1 MSNIEINSKNE
12 NNNYYNMINEEED
25 NNNDQNFKTIIKLMN
40 MKKINLNNNAHL
52 KYMLSLTLKEDQ
64 KGIDFKYLLS
74 FLLKYKNKENEDI
87 FYEYFF
93 QCCELGKLNYISLL
107 LNNQI
112 SVNAQNEIGET
123 PMHIAIAK
131 KDIDLIK
138 LLIEFNPNLS
148 IVTYEDKLS
157 CYNYADNSEN
167 EEIKTIIYNKINSSK
182 EIKSKLKSFINNM
195 ENLEHK
201 NSINSVESGTK
212 EVILNYCGETYKSSN
227 KTDDSEI
234 KTSEEEPIK
243 INDIVN
249 NQNNNNIQN
258 GYILDSKAI
267 FDNNVINNIYNNNIQ
282 NDFILDNN
290 IYIKKI
296 SQTSKDMPSIENN
309 DKDLFLNKH
318 EKKTKSMNQLNI
330 VYQKKKIGLS
340 KSENSQYKFLTE
352 KKTKKQNGIFA
363 DFDIKRNI
371 LNSQSLSNKNSDF
384 NNNINKHANEN
395 ENKEENKNKEE
406 KENKNNNINKD
417 ENNNDININKIT
429 NNKDSKDELEK
440 FFIDINLPKEYSQ
453 KFIDN
458 GFDDLNLLKEQT
470 KSGIALSNQNLKDIG
485 ITSCGERA
493 KILIHLEEKAEVIK
507 YLLEKNKIY
516 IKEEDA
522 KDINKKKNSLF
533 KFLNLIN
540 LEQYEKN
547 FRDNGYYTSE
557 LLFTQMLTRQPINE
571 EILKNELKIE
581 KKGHR
586 LILYNNLVN
595 RSKDYAKS
603 LKNKVHTK
611 TIYDGPALKSCEP
624 CCIY

>member
-1 MSNIEINSKNE
+1 MSNIEINSKN
-12 NNNYYNMINEEED
+12 ND
-25 NNNDQNFKTIIKLMN
+25 NNIDPNYKTIIKLMN
-40 MKKINLNNNAHL
+40 IKKINLDNNAHL
-52 KYMLSLTLKEDQ
+52 KYMLSLTLKEEQ
-64 KGIDFKYLLS
+64 KDIDFKYLLS
-74 FLLKYKNKENEDI
+74 FLLKYKKEENINI

-93 QCCELGKLNYISLL
+93 QCCELGKINYIPLL
-107 LNNQI
+107 LSNQI
-112 SVNAQNEIGET
+112 SINAQNEIGET

-138 LLIEFNPNLS
+138 LLMEYNPDLS
-148 IVTYEDKLS
+148 ITTNLEKLS
-157 CYNYADNSEN
+157 CYNYADDSKN
-167 EEIKTIIYNKINSSK
+167 EEIKNIIYNKINSSK
-182 EIKSKLKSFINNM
+182 EIKSQLKSFINNM
-195 ENLEHK
+195 EPK

-371 LNSQSLSNKNSDF
+371 LNSQSLFNKNSDF
-384 NNNINKHANEN
+384 NNNINKDANEN
-395 ENKEENKNKEE
+395 ENKEE

-429 NNKDSKDELEK
+429 NNKDSKDELEL
-440 FFIDINLPKEYSQ
+440 FFKEINLPKEYSQ

-507 YLLEKNKIY
+507 YLLEKDKIY
-516 IKEEDA
+516 INDKDSKE
-522 KDINKKKNSLF
+522 INKINNNSLF
-533 KFLNLIN
+533 KFLNSIN
-540 LEQYEKN
+540 LKQYEKN
-547 FRDNGYYTSE
+547 FRDNGYYTAE
-557 LLFTQMLTRQPINE
+557 LLFTQMLTRQPLNE
-571 EILKNELKIE
+571 EELKKELKIE
-581 KKGHR
+581 KKGHI
-586 LILYNNLVN
+586 LFLYNNLVSG
-595 RSKDYAKS
+595 SKDYAKI
-603 LKNKVHTK
+603 LKNRVHTK
-611 TIYDGPALKSCEP
+611 TIYDGPSLKSCEP
-624 CCIY
+624 CFIY